1 MNFFAAT
8 LWHRQTMRL
17 TDYTDYTLRTL
28 IYLGLHPD
36 KLVTVREISDAYGIS
51 NSHMTK
57 VVHQLGQSG
66 LVSTTRGRGGGMQ
79 LAVDPAAIGIGDV
92 VRDTEPDFHMVE
104 CFDKARSD
112 CVLSPS
118 CELKAALKRATDA
131 WLAVLDELTLADLLA
146 HPRKMRQQFDTV
158 QVVRDLRRG

>member
-1 MNFFAAT
+1 
-8 LWHRQTMRL
+8 MRL

-36 KLVTVREISDAYGIS
+36 ELVTVRQISEAYGIS

-66 LVSTTRGRGGGMQ
+66 LVQTTRGRGGGLQ
-79 LAVDPAAIGIGDV
+79 LAVDPAQIGIGDV
-92 VRDTEPDFHMVE
+92 VRATEPDFHMVE

-112 CVLSPS
+112 CVLAPA
-118 CELKAALKRATDA
+118 CELKAALRRATEA
-131 WLAVLDELTLADLLA
+131 WLAVLDDLTLADLLA
-146 HPRKMRQQFDTV
+146 HPRKMRHQFNAG
-158 QVVRDLRRG
+158 QVIRDFRRV

>member
-1 MNFFAAT
+1 
-8 LWHRQTMRL
+8 MRL

-36 KLVTVREISDAYGIS
+36 ELVTVRQISDAYGIS

-66 LVSTTRGRGGGMQ
+66 LVQTTRGRGGGLQ
-79 LAVDPAAIGIGDV
+79 LAVDPAQIGIGDV
-92 VRDTEPDFHMVE
+92 VRATEPDFHMVE
-104 CFDKARSD
+104 CFDKGSND
-112 CVLSPS
+112 CVLAPA
-118 CELKAALKRATDA
+118 CELKAALRRATEA

-146 HPRKMRQQFDTV
+146 HPRKMRQRFDAV
-158 QVVRDLRRG
+158 QVIRDLRGV